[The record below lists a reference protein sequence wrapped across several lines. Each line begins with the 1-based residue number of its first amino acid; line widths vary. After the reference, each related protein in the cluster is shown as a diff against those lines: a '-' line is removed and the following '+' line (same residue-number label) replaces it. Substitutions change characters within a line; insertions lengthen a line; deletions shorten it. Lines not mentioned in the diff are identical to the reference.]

1 MSRPAG
7 KENRKEEI
15 FQAAVKCFNENGY
28 YRTSM
33 DMIAERAKIT
43 KRGLYY
49 HFKSKD
55 QLFIQLFHH
64 MNRKFYERIPR
75 SVMTDTDPEHRL
87 LRFGKIASSAL
98 EENTDFLKFSQEFL
112 SLSLRKPEI
121 RKVMTSYYR
130 EQVERVQAS
139 IEKGIRAG
147 TFAAVD
153 PGKMARA
160 IVLITMGAFNVF
172 FSLDCDYDLSD
183 QHTFDI
189 THIVGSLK
197 KGGLV

>member
-15 FQAAVKCFNENGY
+15 FQAAVQCFNENGY

-64 MNRKFYERIPR
+64 MNKKFYERIPHT
-75 SVMTDTDPEHRL
+75 VMTSTDPEQRL

-98 EENTDFLKFSQEFL
+98 EENSDFLKFSQEFL
-112 SLSLRKPEI
+112 SLSVRKPEI

-130 EQVERVQAS
+130 EQVGRVKTT
-139 IEKGIRAG
+139 IEKGIQTG
-147 TFAAVD
+147 TFSAVD
-153 PGKMARA
+153 PEKMARA
-160 IVLITMGAFNVF
+160 IVLITMGAFNVY
-172 FSLDCDYDLSD
+172 FSLDCDYELAD
-183 QHTFDI
+183 QHSFDI
-189 THIVGSLK
+189 THIVASLK
-197 KGGLV
+197 KRYA